1 MSIVNHVRRRGAQA
15 LALVTGLGLSA
26 AAMAQTAPAIPDA
39 TDMITNITG
48 KQSGYATVMFA
59 LALTAV
65 GILVGV
71 KWIKR
76 ARGAA

>member
-1 MSIVNHVRRRGAQA
+1 MSIVQTLRLRGAQTVA
-15 LALVTGLGLSA
+15 IVTGLGLSA
-26 AAMAQTAPAIPDA
+26 SAMAQSATIPSSTA
-39 TDMITNITG
+39 MIDQIRAE
-48 KQSGYATVMFA
+48 QSGYAAAMFA
-59 LALTAV
+59 LALIAV

>member
-1 MSIVNHVRRRGAQA
+1 MSIVQNLRRRGAQA
-15 LALVTGLGLSA
+15 VAAVSGLGLSA
-26 AAMAQTAPAIPDA
+26 AVMAQTATVPNSVDMVEAITA
-39 TDMITNITG
+39 E
-48 KQSGYATVMFA
+48 QSGYATAMFA
-59 LALTAV
+59 LALAAV

>member
-1 MSIVNHVRRRGAQA
+1 MSIVQNLRRRGAQTVA
-15 LALVTGLGLSA
+15 AVSGLGLSA
-26 AAMAQTAPAIPDA
+26 AVMAQTATIPSSTA
-39 TDMITNITG
+39 MIEQITAE
-48 KQSGYATVMFA
+48 QSGYAAAMFA
-59 LALTAV
+59 LALIAV

>member
-1 MSIVNHVRRRGAQA
+1 MSIVQNLRRRGAQTVA
-15 LALVTGLGLSA
+15 AVSGLGLSA
-26 AAMAQTAPAIPDA
+26 AVMAQTVTVPSSVTMVEAITAEQGD
-39 TDMITNITG
+39 
-48 KQSGYATVMFA
+48 YAAAMFA
-59 LALTAV
+59 LALAAV

>member
-1 MSIVNHVRRRGAQA
+1 MSIVQNLRRRGAQT
-15 LALVTGLGLSA
+15 LAAVSGLGLSA
-26 AAMAQTAPAIPDA
+26 AVMAQTVTTVPSSVSMVEAITA
-39 TDMITNITG
+39 E
-48 KQSGYATVMFA
+48 QSGYATAMFA
-59 LALTAV
+59 LALAAV

>member
-1 MSIVNHVRRRGAQA
+1 MSIVQNLRRRGAQTVA
-15 LALVTGLGLSA
+15 AVSGLGLSA
-26 AAMAQTAPAIPDA
+26 AVMAQTATVPNSVA
-39 TDMITNITG
+39 MVESITAE
-48 KQSGYATVMFA
+48 QSGYATAMFA
-59 LALTAV
+59 LALAAV

>member
-1 MSIVNHVRRRGAQA
+1 MSIVQNLRHRGAQA
-15 LALVTGLGLSA
+15 LALASGLALSA
-26 AAMAQTAPAIPDA
+26 AVSAQTVSTVPSSVSMVEAITA
-39 TDMITNITG
+39 E
-48 KQSGYATVMFA
+48 QSGYATAMFA
-59 LALTAV
+59 LALAAV

>member
-1 MSIVNHVRRRGAQA
+1 MSIVNHVRRRGAQIVA
-15 LALVTGLGLSA
+15 LATGLGASA
-26 AAMAQTAPAIPDA
+26 LAMAQTAPAIPDA
-39 TDMITNITG
+39 TAMVTEITG
-48 KQSGYATVMFA
+48 KQSGYATVMFS

>member
-1 MSIVNHVRRRGAQA
+1 MSIVQNLRRRGAQTVA
-15 LALVTGLGLSA
+15 AVSGLGLSA
-26 AAMAQTAPAIPDA
+26 AVMAQTATVPNSVDMVEAITA
-39 TDMITNITG
+39 E
-48 KQSGYATVMFA
+48 QSGYATAMFA
-59 LALTAV
+59 LALAAV

>member
-1 MSIVNHVRRRGAQA
+1 MLKARYAALVATLATLPGVVMAQA
-15 LALVTGLGLSA
+15 STVPDSTTQIGAITTSLG
-26 AAMAQTAPAIPDA
+26 
-39 TDMITNITG
+39 
-48 KQSGYATVMFA
+48 GYAAVMFA
-59 LALTAV
+59 LALAAV

>member
-1 MSIVNHVRRRGAQA
+1 MSIVQNLRRRGAQTVA
-15 LALVTGLGLSA
+15 AVSGLGLSA
-26 AAMAQTAPAIPDA
+26 AVMAQTATVPSSVTMVEAITA
-39 TDMITNITG
+39 E
-48 KQSGYATVMFA
+48 QSGYATAMFA
-59 LALTAV
+59 LALAAV

>member
-1 MSIVNHVRRRGAQA
+1 MSILQNLRRRGAQTVA
-15 LALVTGLGLSA
+15 AVSGLGLSA
-26 AAMAQTAPAIPDA
+26 AVMAQTATVPSSAAMVDA
-39 TDMITNITG
+39 VTAAQG
-48 KQSGYATVMFA
+48 GYATAMFA
-59 LALTAV
+59 LALAAV

>member
-1 MSIVNHVRRRGAQA
+1 MSIVQNLRRRGAQTVA
-15 LALVTGLGLSA
+15 AVSGLGLSA
-26 AAMAQTAPAIPDA
+26 AVMAQTATVPNSVDMVEAITA
-39 TDMITNITG
+39 EQG
-48 KQSGYATVMFA
+48 GYATAMFA
-59 LALTAV
+59 LALAAV

>member
-1 MSIVNHVRRRGAQA
+1 MFKKFARVG
-15 LALVTGLGLSA
+15 ALVSGLGLSVGA
-26 AAMAQTAPAIPDA
+26 FAQA
-39 TDMITNITG
+39 TVPSATTQIEAVTTG
-48 KQSGYATVMFA
+48 QAGYATVMFA
-59 LALTAV
+59 LALAAV

>member
-1 MSIVNHVRRRGAQA
+1 MSIVQNLRRRGAQTVA
-15 LALVTGLGLSA
+15 AVSGLGLSA
-26 AAMAQTAPAIPDA
+26 AVMAQTVTVPSSVSMVEAITA
-39 TDMITNITG
+39 E
-48 KQSGYATVMFA
+48 QSGYATAMFA
-59 LALTAV
+59 LALAAV